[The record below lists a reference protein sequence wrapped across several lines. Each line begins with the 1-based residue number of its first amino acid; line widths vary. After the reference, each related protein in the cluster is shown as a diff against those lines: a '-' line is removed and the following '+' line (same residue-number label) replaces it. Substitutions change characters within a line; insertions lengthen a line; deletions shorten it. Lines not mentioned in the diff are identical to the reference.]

1 MKLLFILLIFSCS
14 IGAYSQE
21 SKLIKTFYLK
31 KTDDGF
37 PIYEKRVSSIDSADY
52 IRIIS
57 TEKNNEDLYSVNE
70 YFLDKSLK
78 KTGNSLTSQL
88 IPKYHGKVVS
98 YYKNG
103 NLYAE
108 ENYTNGTLN
117 GISNYYYTNKQL
129 KKKLNS
135 QLITPYF
142 DKTSNVEQKANL
154 QSVTPKYFEKV
165 VELNDSLGNHFLDI
179 NGNGKFKMLADNDE
193 IVEGEYT
200 NGLQDKTWKT
210 INLKNKSTYYDD
222 YKNGEY
228 LQGKTI
234 DSVGNIVTYNKISS
248 MPDMFSGSEDLK
260 YQFSRSLRYPPE
272 ARNRGIEGRV
282 VLSFVVE
289 KDGSLSSLKVN
300 RSIGGGCDE
309 EAIRVLKLFPRWT
322 PGQER
327 GVAKRIQ
334 LLMPVEFRLGK

>member
-1 MKLLFILLIFSCS
+1 M
-14 IGAYSQE
+14 AHSQE
-21 SKLIKTFYLK
+21 SKSIKTFYLK
-31 KTDDGF
+31 KADDSF

-52 IRIIS
+52 IRTIS
-57 TEKNNEDLYSVNE
+57 TEKSNENLYSVKE

-88 IPKYHGKVVS
+88 MPKYHGKVLS

-103 NLYAE
+103 NMYAE
-108 ENYTNGTLN
+108 ENYINGTLN
-117 GISNYYYTNKQL
+117 GVSNYYYANKQL
-129 KKKLNS
+129 KKKINS

-142 DKTSNVEQKANL
+142 DKTSIVEQKVNL
-154 QSVTPKYFEKV
+154 ESVTPKYYEKV

-179 NGNGKFKMLADNDE
+179 NGSGKFKMLADNDE

-210 INLKNKSTYYDD
+210 INLKNKSTYYVD

-234 DSVGNIVTYNKISS
+234 DSVGNIFTYNKIRS
-248 MPDMFSGSEDLK
+248 MPGMFSGFEDLK

-272 ARNRGIEGRV
+272 ARDRGIEGRV

-289 KDGSLSSLKVN
+289 KDGSLSSLKVH

-322 PGQER
+322 PAQER
-327 GVAKRIQ
+327 GVAKRMQ
-334 LLMPVEFRLGK
+334 LLLPVNFGLGK